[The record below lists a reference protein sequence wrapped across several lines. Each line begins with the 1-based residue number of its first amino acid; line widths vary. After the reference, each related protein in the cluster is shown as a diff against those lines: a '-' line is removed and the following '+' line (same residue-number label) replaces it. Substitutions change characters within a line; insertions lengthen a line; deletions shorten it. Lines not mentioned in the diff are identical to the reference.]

1 MKRGVR
7 LPVLP
12 SSAELRIRHS
22 RTSKWRAAVLIAIHV
37 AIAIHI
43 AHWLLAGR
51 TVTPVEPS
59 EAMAFSKA
67 GISSTSARPTV

>member
-1 MKRGVR
+1 MKRR
-7 LPVLP
+7 AALPVVDANPIRP
-12 SSAELRIRHS
+12 SRMS
-22 RTSKWRAAVLIAIHV
+22 RWRAAVLIAIHV

-59 EAMAFSKA
+59 EAMAASHM
-67 GISSTSARPTV
+67 GR